1 MAERPFAEVYEE
13 LRRAFVASTRERLA
27 RMRKALDDI
36 AVGSGNTV
44 EDIRALRRD
53 AHGLRGLGGTY
64 GYPLVTEAADRLET
78 LTADRDRMESA
89 GQDKARRLIDAIERA
104 LAKHD
109 KPAPAET
116 DAFIRGLPTVDNT
129 D

>member
-1 MAERPFAEVYEE
+1 MAERPFAEVYAE
-13 LRRAFVASTRERLA
+13 LRHAFVASTRERLV
-27 RMRKALDDI
+27 RMRKALDTI
-36 AVGSGNTV
+36 AVGSGDAV

-89 GQDKARRLIDAIERA
+89 DQDKARLLIDAIERA
-104 LAKHD
+104 LAMHD
-109 KPAPAET
+109 KPTPSET
-116 DAFIRGLPTVDNT
+116 DAFVRGLPAVDNA